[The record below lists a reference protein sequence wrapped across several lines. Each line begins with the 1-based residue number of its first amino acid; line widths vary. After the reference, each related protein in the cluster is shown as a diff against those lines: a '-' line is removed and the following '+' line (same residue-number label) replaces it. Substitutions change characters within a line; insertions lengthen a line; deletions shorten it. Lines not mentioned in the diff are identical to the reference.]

1 VNLLPTGRRY
11 TTTERVRPLERTLP
25 VGRPSVPQSAAT
37 RRRRRRRELHAR
49 LSKSNAYIAAR
60 TTPTD
65 TGRPGVGQLSAP
77 NKRLRGTGVCGSAG
91 VVAFEH
97 WPSDLLAAPLG
108 LYETF
113 RIPPL
118 MSKKTIRVLDKG
130 GWLGRAELMSV
141 TLQLCSGSAEV

>member
-1 VNLLPTGRRY
+1 LTTGRRY

-49 LSKSNAYIAAR
+49 LSKSNAYIRAR

-65 TGRPGVGQLSAP
+65 TGRAGVGQLSAP

-130 GWLGRAELMSV
+130 GVLGRAGPMSV